1 MNSSAAANP
10 AGGRTVKV
18 AVGKA
23 AGRTP
28 TPSRFWCRPAT
39 TELNYGCFNS
49 SHDLCRDEDF
59 RGNRHGGRKQSSS
72 RLGSAGEAEIAKLEE
87 QIEELE
93 DAELEDAD

>member
-39 TELNYGCFNS
+39 TELNYGCF
-49 SHDLCRDEDF
+49 
-59 RGNRHGGRKQSSS
+59 
-72 RLGSAGEAEIAKLEE
+72 
-87 QIEELE
+87 
-93 DAELEDAD
+93 